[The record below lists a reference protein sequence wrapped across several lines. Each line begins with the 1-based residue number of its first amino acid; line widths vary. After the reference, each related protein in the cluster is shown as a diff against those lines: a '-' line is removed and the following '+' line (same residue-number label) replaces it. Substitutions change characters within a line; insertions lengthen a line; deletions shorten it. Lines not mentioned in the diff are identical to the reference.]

1 MHPVLQFS
9 AMKALELQ
17 PNAILEQTAFKNSHL
32 ETAHLEPC
40 ESAHGAMCPA
50 IQAIE
55 LLQEKWVLFI
65 VRSLLEGAKGFNE
78 LRREVGGCNPSTLSE
93 RLDTLEK
100 RGIITKTVCSTMPP
114 RTSYQLTSAGV
125 ALQNVILEIDA
136 WSRQHLKPAS

>member
-1 MHPVLQFS
+1 MR
-9 AMKALELQ
+9 ALEVRDN
-17 PNAILEQTAFKNSHL
+17 PTALEDAS
-32 ETAHLEPC
+32 LEPH
-40 ESAHGAMCPA
+40 SASEAAGHGAMCPA
-50 IQAIE
+50 IAAIE

-114 RTSYQLTSAGV
+114 RTSYELTASGV

-136 WSRQHLKPAS
+136 WSRQHLKQPA

>member
-1 MHPVLQFS
+1 
-9 AMKALELQ
+9 MKALEVRDNPTALETG
-17 PNAILEQTAFKNSHL
+17 ILEPHSVDHSVG
-32 ETAHLEPC
+32 H
-40 ESAHGAMCPA
+40 SADHAGMCPA
-50 IQAIE
+50 IAAIE

-65 VRSLLEGAKGFNE
+65 VRSLLQGAKGFNE

-114 RTSYQLTSAGV
+114 RTSYELTAAGV

-136 WSRQHLKPAS
+136 WSRQHLKPEL

>member
-1 MHPVLQFS
+1 MR
-9 AMKALELQ
+9 ALEER
-17 PNAILEQTAFKNSHL
+17 PNTTL
-32 ETAHLEPC
+32 ETGQLEPC
-40 ESAHGAMCPA
+40 KSAQGAMCPA
-50 IQAIE
+50 IAAIE

-65 VRSLLEGAKGFNE
+65 VRALLEGAKGFNE

-114 RTSYQLTSAGV
+114 RTSYELTSSGF

-136 WSRQHLKPAS
+136 WSRQHLR

>member
-1 MHPVLQFS
+1 MRPVLQF
-9 AMKALELQ
+9 AMMKALEAQ
-17 PNAILEQTAFKNSHL
+17 PNTIFETAQL
-32 ETAHLEPC
+32 ETVNLEP
-40 ESAHGAMCPA
+40 HGAMCPA
-50 IQAIE
+50 IAAIE

-114 RTSYQLTSAGV
+114 RTSYELTVSGF

-136 WSRQHLKPAS
+136 WSRQHLQSVL

>member
-1 MHPVLQFS
+1 MRPVLQFP
-9 AMKALELQ
+9 AMETLEEQ
-17 PNAILEQTAFKNSHL
+17 PNT
-32 ETAHLEPC
+32 TLEPC
-40 ESAHGAMCPA
+40 KSAHGAMCPA
-50 IQAIE
+50 IAAIE

-65 VRSLLEGAKGFNE
+65 VRSLLEGARGFNE

-114 RTSYQLTSAGV
+114 RTSYELTVSGF

-136 WSRQHLKPAS
+136 WSRQHLEPAL